1 MNLPLNPHNTALE
14 SVTPAGADRR
24 FQIFGH
30 WRRRIE
36 HWRFGQKMALGY
48 ALAIA
53 TGAFGSLAGIV
64 VADYFQGQSI
74 VQLHES
80 STQVRLLGDLRSSLQ
95 AARLAIDEATDDELT
110 PSQRQAFRQEA
121 IASMQRVGNLS
132 NELAIYLQQ
141 QPKWLADR
149 PDRLLALVNNSVAQL
164 QHYADHQLGF
174 TGSQRV
180 QSPIDRAEA
189 EALEWQS
196 LAMADRN
203 LARLL
208 VTAHNQAAQAEA
220 LLEDAQGIEKGIVIG
235 SLLVSAVLAGAVA
248 VRVTQKIV
256 NPLVRAAAVA
266 QGAAETGDFS
276 QRVGLTTADEVGLL
290 ARSLDTLIER
300 VAERNQELEDSA
312 ELARAQAKTLY
323 TTLMDLRRTQAQLV
337 QTEKMSLLGQ
347 VVAGV
352 AHEINNP
359 TSFIYGNLIHITAG
373 LNNLLA
379 LLALYEAGQSPTSP
393 DVQELAEQLDL
404 EFLREDLPRLMASMR
419 AGAERIRAI
428 VLSLR
433 LFARLDEA
441 EVKAIDLHQS
451 IDSVLTILSSRLCA
465 QADRPAIT
473 LTLDYGP
480 LPLLE
485 CYAGQLNQVLMHLLT
500 NALDAIDDGFR
511 QRPDRPLELR
521 IITHQRD
528 ADWIVLA
535 ISDTGIGIPTEVQSR
550 IFDLFY
556 TTKPIGKGSGMG
568 LAIAHQVITEK
579 HGGSIACE
587 SSDRGTTFSIAL
599 PIRLVAAGG
608 QDAASQPNRSTA

>member
-1 MNLPLNPHNTALE
+1 M
-14 SVTPAGADRR
+14 AG
-24 FQIFGH
+24 
-30 WRRRIE
+30 
-36 HWRFGQKMALGY
+36 
-48 ALAIA
+48 
-53 TGAFGSLAGIV
+53 T
-64 VADYFQGQSI
+64 
-74 VQLHES
+74 
-80 STQVRLLGDLRSSLQ
+80 
-95 AARLAIDEATDDELT
+95 
-110 PSQRQAFRQEA
+110 EA

-521 IITHQRD
+521 ITTQQRD